1 MILIDKLLRN
11 RKLMPLFALICAFLW
26 GCGYSVVKSGYAMWN
41 VAADDVPAKIL
52 FAGIRFLL
60 AGAMVLGWSRLTRR
74 DVRDSAKLP
83 GTLVMALFQTVLQ
96 YAFLYIALAH
106 MTGSAS
112 SVLNQLGAFLL
123 VLLLP
128 LSDKSERMTH
138 SKAAGCILGFAGLIL
153 INIDGLH
160 FSFSL
165 EGEGCIILSSI
176 TSAIGYVINRKL
188 AKRGYDPILLTGR
201 QQLIGGGVLTLLGL
215 IMGGRILPNGI
226 GGVLIILYLAF
237 SIAAAY
243 VIWSV
248 LLASNPVS
256 DVTIYKFATP
266 VFGVLNSA
274 VILGEDIFNLR
285 TIVSL
290 AAVAGG
296 ILLVN
301 RKRSS

>member
-74 DVRDSAKLP
+74 DVKDAAKLP

-128 LSDKSERMTH
+128 LSDSSERMTR

-188 AKRGYDPILLTGR
+188 ARRGYDPILLTGR
-201 QQLIGGGVLTLLGL
+201 QQLIGGAVLTLLGL
-215 IMGGRILPNGI
+215 VMGGRILPNGI

>member
-1 MILIDKLLRN
+1 
-11 RKLMPLFALICAFLW
+11 MPLFALICAFLW
-26 GCGYSVVKSGYAMWN
+26 GCGYSVVKSGYALWN

-74 DVRDSAKLP
+74 DVKDAAKLP

-201 QQLIGGGVLTLLGL
+201 QQLIGGAVLTLLGL

>member
-1 MILIDKLLRN
+1 
-11 RKLMPLFALICAFLW
+11 MPLFALICAFLW

-74 DVRDSAKLP
+74 DVKDAAKLP
-83 GTLVMALFQTVLQ
+83 GTLVMDLFQTELQ
-96 YAFLYIALAH
+96 NGFLYIALAH
-106 MTGSAS
+106 MTGSTS

-128 LSDKSERMTH
+128 LSDKSERMTR

-160 FSFSL
+160 LSFTL
-165 EGEGCIILSSI
+165 KGEGCIILSSI

-201 QQLIGGGVLTLLGL
+201 QQLIGGAVLTLLGL
-215 IMGGRILPNGI
+215 VMGGRILPTGI

>member
-26 GCGYSVVKSGYAMWN
+26 GCGYSVVKSGYALWN

-74 DVRDSAKLP
+74 DVKDAAKLP
-83 GTLVMALFQTVLQ
+83 GTLVMALFQTMLQ
-96 YAFLYIALAH
+96 YALLYIALAH

-128 LSDKSERMTH
+128 LSDSSERMTR

-188 AKRGYDPILLTGR
+188 AKRGFDPILLTGR
-201 QQLIGGGVLTLLGL
+201 QQLIGGAVLTLLGL

-274 VILGEDIFNLR
+274 VLLGEDIFNLR

>member
-26 GCGYSVVKSGYAMWN
+26 GCGYSVVKSGYALWN

-74 DVRDSAKLP
+74 DVKDAAKLP

-128 LSDKSERMTH
+128 LSDSSERMTR

-188 AKRGYDPILLTGR
+188 AKRGFDPILLTGR
-201 QQLIGGGVLTLLGL
+201 QQLIGGAVLTLLGL

-274 VILGEDIFNLR
+274 VLLGEDIFNLR

>member
-1 MILIDKLLRN
+1 MDKILKN

-26 GCGYSVVKSGYAMWN
+26 GCGYSVVKAGYAMWG
-41 VAADDVPAKIL
+41 VAADDVPAKLL
-52 FAGIRFLL
+52 FAGIRFVL
-60 AGAMVLGWSRLTRR
+60 AGAMVLGFSRLARR
-74 DVRDSAKLP
+74 DVKDAGSVGGIL
-83 GTLVMALFQTVLQ
+83 TMALFQTVLQ

-128 LSDKSERMTH
+128 LADKNERLTV
-138 SKAAGCILGFAGLIL
+138 SKLAGCILGFAGLIL
-153 INIDGLH
+153 INVHGL
-160 FSFSL
+160 SFTVSF
-165 EGEGCIILSSI
+165 EGEGCIILSSC
-176 TSAIGYVINRKL
+176 TAAIGYIINRKL

-201 QQLIGGGVLTLLGL
+201 QQLIGGAVLTLIGL
-215 IMGGRILPNGI
+215 AMGGRIFPTGI
-226 GGVLIILYLAF
+226 GGVLIILCLAL

-248 LLASNPVS
+248 LLANNPVS

-285 TIVSL
+285 TLISL
-290 AAVAGG
+290 AAVALG

-301 RKRSS
+301 RKRA

>member
-1 MILIDKLLRN
+1 
-11 RKLMPLFALICAFLW
+11 MPLFALICAFLW

-41 VAADDVPAKIL
+41 VAAEDVPAKIL
-52 FAGIRFLL
+52 FAGIRFIL

-74 DVRDSAKLP
+74 DVKDEAKLP
-83 GTLVMALFQTVLQ
+83 GTLVMAFFQTVLQ

-106 MTGSAS
+106 MSGSTS

-128 LSDKSERMTH
+128 LADKSERMTRA
-138 SKAAGCILGFAGLIL
+138 KAAGCILGFAGLIL
-153 INIDGLH
+153 INLDGLH
-160 FSFSL
+160 FSFTF

-188 AKRGYDPILLTGR
+188 ARRGYDPILLTGR
-201 QQLIGGGVLTLLGL
+201 QQLIGGVVLTILGL
-215 IMGGRILPNGI
+215 VMGGRILPSGI

-290 AAVAGG
+290 IAVAGG

>member
-1 MILIDKLLRN
+1 
-11 RKLMPLFALICAFLW
+11 MPLFALICAFLW

-74 DVRDSAKLP
+74 DVKDAAKLP

-128 LSDKSERMTH
+128 LSDKSERMTR

-188 AKRGYDPILLTGR
+188 AKRGYDPIFLTGR
-201 QQLIGGGVLTLLGL
+201 QQLIGGAVLTLLGL
-215 IMGGRILPNGI
+215 VMGGRILPTGI